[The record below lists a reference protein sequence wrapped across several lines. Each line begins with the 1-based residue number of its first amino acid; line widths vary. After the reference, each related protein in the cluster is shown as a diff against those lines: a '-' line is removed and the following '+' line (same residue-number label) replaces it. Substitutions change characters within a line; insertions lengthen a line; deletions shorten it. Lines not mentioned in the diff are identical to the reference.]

1 MWTCRDIRAGLN
13 SGEGFCLGVC
23 HDVHRRAGS
32 ISVLLSAR
40 NSRALDETFPLA
52 KQQPGFLLVFRE
64 GLCARQSQAAE
75 QDNKA

>member
-13 SGEGFCLGVC
+13 SGEVFVWGFVTMCTGGQEVFPCCCLRVTQE
-23 HDVHRRAGS
+23 
-32 ISVLLSAR
+32 LWTKPFL
-40 NSRALDETFPLA
+40 LA